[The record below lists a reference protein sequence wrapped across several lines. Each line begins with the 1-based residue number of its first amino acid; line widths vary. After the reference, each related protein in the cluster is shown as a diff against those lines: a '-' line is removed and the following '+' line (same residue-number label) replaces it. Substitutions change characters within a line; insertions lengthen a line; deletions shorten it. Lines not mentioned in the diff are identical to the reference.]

1 MGAFSPRWIAL
12 SLTLFAASCAG
23 EAIEQEQEQEQ
34 APKGEEASQEPEAS
48 EDPSPES
55 KSSGEDQPDLDTPKQ
70 EPKESQDSQGSG
82 SQDKEEPE
90 PEASDSSEQD
100 CELPDP
106 AQSWILAYQREIV
119 AKLSGETA
127 LKDGTKLGVRSS
139 KAQRSAAMEFLKSF
153 WGESFDV
160 QEHRYRDGGVNL
172 VVTIEA
178 THPLEPGQEAP
189 VMVFGAHYDSVP
201 KSPGANDNATGVAAV
216 MSAARFAAM
225 MPCRNRTWHFVLFDE
240 EEIGLVG
247 SAAYAKKL
255 VADKTKVQEV
265 HTIDQMGWDADKDRA
280 IELERPGTGL
290 LECYEKAQTSTNQSF
305 DLHKTKTGS
314 TDHVSFRKAGFSAVG
329 ITEEYVSGD
338 TTPHYHRPGDTFDT
352 VDFDYLESTTILI
365 HQMLR
370 DRSGV

>member
-1 MGAFSPRWIAL
+1 MSASTRVWIAL
-12 SLTLFAASCAG
+12 TLTLLAGSCVG
-23 EAIEQEQEQEQ
+23 EGGEQEEVI
-34 APKGEEASQEPEAS
+34 PDEPSA
-48 EDPSPES
+48 SPEGE
-55 KSSGEDQPDLDTPKQ
+55 SSN
-70 EPKESQDSQGSG
+70 QDSQDQGDPSDSPDPETPDG
-82 SQDKEEPE
+82 GDSQTPKASEQPDDQEPSASSPE
-90 PEASDSSEQD
+90 PED
-100 CELPDP
+100 CELPEPEQD
-106 AQSWILAYQREIV
+106 WIAPYQREIV
-119 AKLSGETA
+119 AKLSGEME
-127 LKDGTKLGVRSS
+127 LEDGTKLGVRSS
-139 KAQRSAAMEFLKSF
+139 KAQRNAAMKFLKSF
-153 WGESFDV
+153 WSEAFEV

-178 THPLEPGQEAP
+178 THPPAPGEPAP

-216 MSAARFAAM
+216 MSAARFTAM
-225 MPCRNRTWHFVLFDE
+225 IPCRNRTWHFVLFDE

-255 VADKTKVQEV
+255 VADKTVVQEV

-280 IELERPGTGL
+280 IELERPDAGL
-290 LECYEKAQTSTNQSF
+290 LECYEEAQSSTKQSF

-314 TDHVSFRKAGFSAVG
+314 TDHVSFRKAGFAAVG

-338 TTPHYHRPGDTFDT
+338 TTPHYHRPGDTFET
-352 VDFDYLESTTILI
+352 VDLDYLESTTILI

>member
-1 MGAFSPRWIAL
+1 MRASFPDWIAL
-12 SLTLFAASCAG
+12 SLLLLAPSCAG
-23 EAIEQEQEQEQ
+23 EVSGEQEDPQSPSAQSPESDSPDEESP
-34 APKGEEASQEPEAS
+34 ASEMDSPDADESESPEPTPETPKEEGEGSQEP
-48 EDPSPES
+48 DPE
-55 KSSGEDQPDLDTPKQ
+55 TQ
-70 EPKESQDSQGSG
+70 EPED
-82 SQDKEEPE
+82 E
-90 PEASDSSEQD
+90 D

-106 AQSWILAYQREIV
+106 AQPWIEAYQREIV
-119 AKLSGETA
+119 AKLSGEMA
-127 LKDGTKLGVRSS
+127 LEDGTKLGVRSS
-139 KAQRSAAMEFLKSF
+139 KAERTAAMEFLKAF
-153 WGESFDV
+153 WSESFDV

-172 VVTIEA
+172 VVIIEA
-178 THPLEPGQEAP
+178 THPPIIGETAP

-216 MSAARFAAM
+216 MSAARFTAM

-265 HTIDQMGWDADKDRA
+265 HTIDQMGWDGDKDRA
-280 IELERPGTGL
+280 IELERPDAGL
-290 LECYEKAQTSTNQSF
+290 LECYQEAQSSTNQSF

-314 TDHVSFRKAGFSAVG
+314 TDHVSFRKAGFAAVG

-338 TTPHYHRPGDTFDT
+338 TTPHYHRPGDTFET
-352 VDFDYLESTTILI
+352 VDLGYLESTTILI